1 MLYLCPLN
9 AHLNPFPMAN
19 KEDKVIFR
27 RLLGSYVS
35 SIVSITLVL
44 LLVAIASMLLVNA
57 GRLSDYLKENVKVSV
72 LLKQNV
78 SERAARSF
86 ETSVSSCRYV
96 KSTEYISQ
104 EQGIAEMR
112 ELLGENFMDVFEVSP
127 IPISI
132 DLSLYPAYIHPD
144 SLEIVR
150 RELLSNDIVSEVS
163 YQRGV
168 IDSLNSNIR
177 KISIV
182 IAVFIALLLFISI
195 VLISGTV
202 RLNVYAHRFSI
213 HTMKLVGA
221 TNGFIRKPFLAQA
234 LVQGLISSLLALLM
248 LIGIMYYLR
257 SEIVQLFQV
266 FPLDLVLEVIAIVV
280 ATGVL
285 ICLLTSSG
293 VVNRLVKLKKEELY
307 Y

>member
-1 MLYLCPLN
+1 
-9 AHLNPFPMAN
+9 MAN

-27 RLLGSYVS
+27 RILRSYIS

-57 GRLSDYLKENVKVSV
+57 GRLSDYLKENIKVSV

-78 SERAARSF
+78 SEADARALEDEFSK
-86 ETSVSSCRYV
+86 SRYV
-96 KSTEYISQ
+96 KNTQYISQ
-104 EQGIAEMR
+104 EEGIEQMKEM
-112 ELLGENFMDVFEVSP
+112 LGENFMDVFEVSP

-132 DLSLYPAYIHPD
+132 DLGLYPAYIHQD
-144 SLEIVR
+144 SLDMVKREI
-150 RELLSNDIVSEVS
+150 LSLENVNEVS
-163 YQRGV
+163 YQRGIV
-168 IDSLNSNIR
+168 NSLNENIK

-182 IAVFIALLLFISI
+182 IAVFVALLMFISI
-195 VLISGTV
+195 VLIGNTV

-221 TNGFIRKPFLAQA
+221 TKRFIRRPFIVQA
-234 LVQGLISSLLALLM
+234 VIQGLIASLLAIAMLLG
-248 LIGIMYYLR
+248 LMYYLR
-257 SEIVQLFQV
+257 SEIIQLFKV
-266 FPLDLVLEVIAIVV
+266 FPLELLLEVIAIVV

-285 ICLLTSSG
+285 LCTLTSARI
-293 VVNRLVKLKKEELY
+293 VNKLTKLKKEELY